1 MKLEDS
7 HEKSLS
13 AGERAVE
20 RLVHLV
26 GGKGCRY
33 ITVTPGHRGKPPG
46 YTL

>member
-33 ITVTPGHRGKPPG
+33 IGSHRVTLPSGEV
-46 YTL
+46 TE